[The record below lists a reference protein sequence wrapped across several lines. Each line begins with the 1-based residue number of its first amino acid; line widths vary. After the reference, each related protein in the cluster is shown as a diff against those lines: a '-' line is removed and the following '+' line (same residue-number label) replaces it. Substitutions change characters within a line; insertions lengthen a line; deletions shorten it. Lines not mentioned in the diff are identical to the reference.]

1 MVVKSIFVFLYLF
14 YECVREKGYV
24 YVSSK
29 SINKKEYQKL
39 IWNVMSEINLL
50 HVLFSLTGQPDAP
63 HRPPIIYEQ
72 PHSTVYFKRGESVT
86 LPCQAEGNPRPS

>member
-1 MVVKSIFVFLYLF
+1 
-14 YECVREKGYV
+14 
-24 YVSSK
+24 
-29 SINKKEYQKL
+29 
-39 IWNVMSEINLL
+39 MSEIYLL

-86 LPCQAEGNPRPS
+86 LPCKAGRNPRPS

>member
-1 MVVKSIFVFLYLF
+1 MYRFHPNQLIKKNTKSI
-14 YECVREKGYV
+14 
-24 YVSSK
+24 
-29 SINKKEYQKL
+29 
-39 IWNVMSEINLL
+39 IWNVMSEIYLL

-86 LPCQAEGNPRPS
+86 LSCKAEGNPRPS